1 MRPWLAGRRQRAAS
15 SVKLIWRAAGGA
27 ANLAARLCS
36 VRGRNGLLVPFFF
49 SFLCGCR
56 CGTSVYLSIYS
67 FSPSMYLFM
76 SVFMFFFFCLH
87 VFYFSRFSFFY
98 FSVFLFFFIRMYF
111 SFSRIIIVI
120 IYLLLFPC
128 TSSLSVF
135 LSHME

>member
-76 SVFMFFFFCLH
+76 SVFIFFLSMCFIFL
-87 VFYFSRFSFFY
+87 
-98 FSVFLFFFIRMYF
+98 VFLFFIFLFFYF
-111 SFSRIIIVI
+111 FSSGCI
-120 IYLLLFPC
+120 
-128 TSSLSVF
+128 SVF
-135 LSHME
+135 LVLLLLLSFISYYFLVHHLFLSFSPTWNK